1 MSGSTGTTTE
11 PRRLRAAV
19 IGAAFAGSLHAE
31 SLTATGDV
39 DIAGVVSATEASR
52 QAFVERFG
60 GRGFATVDELLA
72 AEKLDVISLALPN
85 RFHADIAVAAA
96 EHGVAVISEKPL
108 AMNLAEAD
116 RMIAACESAGV
127 PLLYAEQLCFAPRYV
142 RVKELIASGSLG
154 DVIQINHWERHGG
167 PHARWF
173 HDPALSGGGVLLDMG
188 CHGIEVARWL
198 LDKQPVKSVHARLG
212 IHKHTDGVVDDHA
225 LVTLRF
231 SGGSLAV
238 VDSSWAAPGGIDE
251 RIEILG
257 TKGTVSADLARGQSL
272 LVYSDVGIDYAAEKV
287 EHERGWF
294 WVAHNEAHTW
304 GWHGEF
310 AHFVDVLRKRTE
322 PIETGRDGRQVLE
335 IVMAAYR
342 SAAEGREVT
351 LPYHSED
358 STPIAPWLLATG
370 AC

>member
-1 MSGSTGTTTE
+1 MTE
-11 PRRLRAAV
+11 RLRAAV
-19 IGAAFAGSLHAE
+19 VGAAFAGTLHAE
-31 SLTATGDV
+31 SLIATREVDV
-39 DIAGVVSATEASR
+39 VGVVSATEVSR
-52 QAFVERFG
+52 VAFVDRFG
-60 GRGFATVDELLA
+60 GHGYQNVEDLLVDQR
-72 AEKLDVISLALPN
+72 LDVISLALPN

-96 EHGVAVISEKPL
+96 ERGVAVISEKPL

-116 RMIAACESAGV
+116 RMIDACEAAGV

-142 RVKELIASGSLG
+142 RVKELIRSGSLG
-154 DVIQINHWERHGG
+154 DIIQINHWERHGG

-173 HDPALSGGGVLLDMG
+173 HDPDLSGGGVLLDMG

-198 LDKQPVKSVHARLG
+198 LDKEPASSVHARLG
-212 IHKHTDGVVDDHA
+212 IHKHTEGVVDDHA

-231 SGGSLAV
+231 ESGSLAV

-272 LVYSDVGIDYAAEKV
+272 LVYSDVGVDYAAEKV

-294 WVAHNEAHTW
+294 WVAHNEAHAW

-310 AHFVDVLRKRTE
+310 AHFVDVLRGRAD
-322 PIETGRDGRQVLE
+322 PVETGHDGREVLE

-342 SAAEGREVT
+342 SASEGCEIS
-351 LPYHSED
+351 LPYSSD
-358 STPIAPWLLATG
+358 DPTPIAPWLAAYTHRRPG
-370 AC
+370 